1 MTREEFKHLFDTHF
15 DGIRNY
21 IYYRSGDSELATD
34 IAQETFMRMWE
45 KQLSIIEEQKTKRL
59 LFKMAG
65 DLFVSSY
72 RKRKTAIQFRLQTK
86 PETTDHTP
94 EDMLQFEELKSR
106 YEAALVQM
114 PEKQRTVFLMSR
126 MEHLKNR
133 EIAEAL
139 NLSIKAVE
147 KRMKGALDYLKKAIR
162 ES

>member
-1 MTREEFKHLFDTHF
+1 MTREEFKNLFDIHF
-15 DGIRNY
+15 DGVRNY

-34 IAQETFMRMWE
+34 IAQETFMRLWE
-45 KQLSIIEEQKTKRL
+45 KNLNIEEHKTKGL

-72 RKRKTAIQFRLQTK
+72 RKQKTAMQFRLQIK

-94 EDMLQFEELKSR
+94 EDTIQFEELKSS
-106 YEAALVQM
+106 YETALAKM

-133 EIAEAL
+133 EIAEVL

-147 KRMKGALDYLKKAIR
+147 KRMKGALDHLKKAIR

>member
-1 MTREEFKHLFDTHF
+1 MTREEFKNLFDNHF
-15 DGIRNY
+15 DGLRNY

-34 IAQETFMRMWE
+34 IAQETLMRIWE
-45 KQLSIIEEQKTKRL
+45 KQPKIEEHKTKGL

-72 RKRKTAIQFRLQTK
+72 RKQKTVMRFRLQTK

-94 EDMLQFEELKSR
+94 EDMIQFEELKSR
-106 YEAALVQM
+106 YETALVQM

-139 NLSIKAVE
+139 NLSVKAVE